1 MKTQNEKKEVTAESI
16 KMSSIKI
23 ACWWLVY
30 VLIAFPLIQAY
41 QADWVFT
48 AELFYKVFTEIKVYF
63 LIIPIVSFLL
73 YKYKLTKFNKENLE
87 K

>member
-1 MKTQNEKKEVTAESI
+1 MKTDKNNKEVTAESI

-41 QADWVFT
+41 QADWVIT
-48 AELFYKVFTEIKVYF
+48 PELFNEVFLQLKGYF
-63 LIIPIVSFLL
+63 LIIPIVS
-73 YKYKLTKFNKENLE
+73 YIYYRYKLNKFDKANSTK
-87 K
+87 

>member
-1 MKTQNEKKEVTAESI
+1 MITKKSNKEVTAESI

-41 QADWVFT
+41 QVNWVFS
-48 AELFYKVFTEIKVYF
+48 AELFYKIFTEIKVYF

-73 YKYKLTKFNKENLE
+73 YKYKLNKFVKENN
-87 K
+87 